1 MNEIFPG
8 NVGNFTWE
16 NTETDFTKIALSF
29 YSGLFAY
36 NGWNYLNFII
46 EELQDPVRNLPRGQL
61 QPGPLSLVEECRVS
75 ALIGRVCCNVSSL
88 MP

>member
-1 MNEIFPG
+1 MKVKIFPG

-16 NTETDFTKIALSF
+16 NTETDMTKIALSF

-61 QPGPLSLVEECRVS
+61 S
-75 ALIGRVCCNVSSL
+75 ALI
-88 MP
+88 